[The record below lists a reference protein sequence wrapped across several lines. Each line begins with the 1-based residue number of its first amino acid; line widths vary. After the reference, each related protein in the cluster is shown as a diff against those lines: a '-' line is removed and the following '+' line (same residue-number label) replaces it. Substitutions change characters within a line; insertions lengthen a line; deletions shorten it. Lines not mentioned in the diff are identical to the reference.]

1 MNSPDALV
9 FWQLGPLALSATLVY
24 TWALMALLALGSWLI
39 TRRLSSGVELS
50 AWQNLLEVLVSAI
63 REQIREVSRQSPDP
77 YLPFVGSLFVF
88 IAASN
93 LLGVIPGYLPP
104 TASLSTTTALAIA
117 VFVAVPVFG
126 IGREGFGAYMRHYL
140 RPSVFMLPFNVIGEV
155 SRTIALAV
163 RLYGNI
169 MSGTVIAAL
178 LLSLVPFFVPIAIQL
193 FGLLIGM
200 VQAYIFA
207 VLAMVYIAS
216 ATVAHRDGHAA
227 DDGTNEDADE
237 GAGPNAQRST
247 NGDEHG

>member
-1 MNSPDALV
+1 MISPDTVV
-9 FWQLGPLALSATLVY
+9 FWQLGPLVLSATLVF
-24 TWALMALLALGSWLI
+24 TWALMLVLAMGSWLV
-39 TRRLSSGVELS
+39 TRRLSTGVELS
-50 AWQNLLEVLVSAI
+50 GWQNLLEVLVAAI
-63 REQIREVSRQSPDP
+63 RDQIREVSRQSPDP

-93 LLGVIPGYLPP
+93 LLAVIPGYLPP

-126 IGREGFGAYMRHYL
+126 VAQEGWRAYLRHYL

-169 MSGTVIAAL
+169 MSGMVIAAL
-178 LLSLVPFFVPIAIQL
+178 LLGIVPFFVPILVQL

-216 ATVAHRDGHAA
+216 ATVAHRGGSA
-227 DDGTNEDADE
+227 EDAED
-237 GAGPNAQRST
+237 GDGPDAQRSS
-247 NGDEHG
+247 NGGEHG